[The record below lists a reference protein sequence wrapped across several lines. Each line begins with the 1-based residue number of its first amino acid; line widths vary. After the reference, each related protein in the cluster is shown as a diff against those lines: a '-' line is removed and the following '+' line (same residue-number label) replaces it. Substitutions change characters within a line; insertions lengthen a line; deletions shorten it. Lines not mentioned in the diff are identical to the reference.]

1 MDNSQDLLSYKD
13 RAFVC
18 YDEQNCLL
26 LRIDSSQLNRRTNMK
41 YAMLAVCMLGLL
53 AGCSR
58 NVLPDVQMADLLT
71 EMTSVEEGARYPA
84 NAYTAMGVSGKTSSV
99 LFDKRG
105 PGVITRIRLAAED
118 SRGRLRFYFDG
129 SATPEIEL
137 SAYDLSLLELPDTAR
152 GLFAANTLYLPLPYN
167 KSCRITFEEEAEP
180 TDKYYQIDYRKY
192 PEGTTVETFTLNS
205 LSRLKKKLV
214 ETSRQLLRPDSTS
227 KPKTQII
234 GERLLAKG
242 DPVLIKLPQG
252 GHAVY
257 ELRIRVTPVDGNYEQ
272 AMRDLT
278 LQGVFDGKQTIRVP
292 LSDFSGGG
300 MGAPAVRSCYMQ
312 ADGKGGVVSRW
323 LMPYKEA
330 ASLAFI
336 NEGRNTIRVSYT
348 ISVSTLVWDE
358 RMLYFHISW
367 KEENGLKLY
376 NRNDSVADK
385 GWTFAAIKGGRGVY
399 KGEVLTVY
407 NHTTGWFGEGGET
420 IWVDNHASP
429 SHETAGVTQ
438 YHNVLKFP
446 LAVFQSPFG
455 GVTRADL
462 KSSYGYNTLY
472 RVRHLDAIPFT
483 RELVINM
490 DVVGRKAGRVDYATT
505 VFWYGD
511 VKARSEKTSR
521 PDVYTRQLLPAPAID
536 AIEPLD

>member
-1 MDNSQDLLSYKD
+1 
-13 RAFVC
+13 
-18 YDEQNCLL
+18 
-26 LRIDSSQLNRRTNMK
+26 MK

-53 AGCSR
+53 AGCNR
-58 NVLPDVQMADLLT
+58 NVLPDVQMADLLA
-71 EMTSVEEGARYPA
+71 EMTSVEEGAHYPA
-84 NAYTAMGVSGKTSSV
+84 KTYTAMGVSGRTSPV

-105 PGVITRIRLAAED
+105 PGVITRIRLAADD

-137 SAYDLSLLELPDTAR
+137 SAYDLSLLELPDTTR

-167 KSCRITFEEEAEP
+167 KSCRITFEEEAGAEP

-192 PEGTTVETFTLNS
+192 PEGTMVETFTFNS
-205 LSRLKKKLV
+205 LSRLKKKIA
-214 ETSRQLLRPDSTS
+214 ETSRQLLHPDSLR
-227 KPKTQII
+227 KPETQIT
-234 GERLLAKG
+234 GERLLEKG

-257 ELRIRVTPVDGNYEQ
+257 ELRIRVMPVNGSYEQ

-300 MGAPAVRSCYMQ
+300 MGAPAVRSYYIQ
-312 ADGKGGVVSRW
+312 ADGKGGIVSRW
-323 LMPYKEA
+323 LMPYKEV

-336 NEGRNTIRVSYT
+336 NEGRNTIHVSYT
-348 ISVSTLVWDE
+348 ISASTLVWDE
-358 RMLYFHISW
+358 RMLYFHVSW
-367 KEENGLKLY
+367 NEETGLRLY
-376 NRNDSVADK
+376 NRSDSIADK
-385 GWTFAAIKGGRGVY
+385 SWTFAAIKGGRGVY

-407 NHTTGWFGEGGET
+407 NHTTGWFGEGDET
-420 IWVDNHASP
+420 IRVDNAP
-429 SHETAGVTQ
+429 SYEAAGISQ
-438 YHNVLKFP
+438 YYSLLKLP
-446 LAVFQSPFG
+446 PAVFQSPFG

-462 KSSYGYNTLY
+462 KSSYGYNTLF

-483 RELVINM
+483 HELVINM
-490 DVVGRKAGRVDYATT
+490 DVAGRKAGRVDYATT
-505 VFWYGD
+505 IFWYGD

-521 PDVYTRQLLPAPAID
+521 PDVYSRQLLPAPTTD